1 MSVVR
6 VSPVDAAWLLLE
18 SRDTPMH
25 VGGLMEFT
33 RPPDAGPDYLKEQVD
48 RMRAARTLAR
58 PWDLKLVGAPLIGER
73 LPLMQTVREVDLDL
87 HVRHS
92 ALPHPGG
99 QRELGVLISRLH
111 GHPLDLHRPLW
122 EVHVIEGLENDR
134 FAIYGKIHH
143 SLIDGV
149 SGMRMILRALSTDPL
164 DRETPAFW
172 TVGPGESRREE
183 HHGDES
189 ALGRLLGAARGGAS
203 ALGGLGR
210 SAFDLAGA
218 ALGDGPLR
226 APFTAPSSALGG
238 GIEGQRRFA
247 TQQYE
252 MSEIRALAKAAGCTL
267 NDVVLYLCGTAL
279 RRYLTEHAH
288 LPGGSL
294 TAMIPVSLRG
304 EDDNR
309 TGTAI
314 GFMIAD
320 LATNVADPRERLEAI
335 MRSTAAAKQ
344 QLASVPSETLPL
356 QAVALNGPYIVGLI
370 AGLQG
375 HAPTP
380 ASVAISNVPGPRE
393 PLYFNG
399 SRLDAIYPVSLL
411 AHGNALNITCVSYAG
426 TLNFGL
432 IGARDTLPHLQRL
445 AIYLGEALQELSGM
459 LQPKGRSGSTAAKPR
474 GSRRDERV
482 A

>member
-33 RPPDAGPDYLKEQVD
+33 LPPDAGPDYLKVQVD
-48 RMRAARTLAR
+48 RMRTARTLPQ
-58 PWDLKLVGAPLIGER
+58 PWNLRLLGAPVIGER
-73 LPLMQTVREVDLDL
+73 LPLMQTVSEVDLDL

-99 QRELGVLISRLH
+99 QRELGVLVSRLH

-122 EVHVIEGLENDR
+122 EVHVIEGLEDDR
-134 FAIYGKIHH
+134 FAIYMKIHH
-143 SLIDGV
+143 SLIDGT
-149 SGMRMILRALSTDPL
+149 SAMRMLLRALSTDPG

-172 TVGPGESRREE
+172 TVGPPESGRE
-183 HHGDES
+183 GDSGHES
-189 ALGRLLGAARGGAS
+189 PLNRLLGAARDGAT
-203 ALGGLGR
+203 ALAGLGK
-210 SAFDLAGA
+210 SAVDLAGA

-226 APFTAPSSALGG
+226 APFSAPSSALGG

-247 TQQYE
+247 TQQYDL
-252 MSEIRALAKAAGCTL
+252 SRIKALAKAGGCTL
-267 NDVVLYLCGTAL
+267 NDIVLYLCGTAL

-288 LPGGSL
+288 LPGRSL
-294 TAMIPVSLRG
+294 TAMIPVNLRG
-304 EDDNR
+304 AQDNR
-309 TGTAI
+309 PGTAI
-314 GFMIAD
+314 GFMVVD
-320 LATNVADPRERLEAI
+320 LATNVGDPRERLQTI
-335 MRSTAAAKQ
+335 MRSSAAAKE
-344 QLASVPSETLPL
+344 QLASVPHETLQL
-356 QAVALNGPYIVGLI
+356 QAVALNGPYIAGLL

-375 HAPTP
+375 RAPTP
-380 ASVAISNVPGPRE
+380 ANIAISNVPGPAE

-399 SRLDAIYPVSLL
+399 SRLEAIYPVSLL
-411 AHGNALNITCVSYAG
+411 LHGNALNITCVSYAG

-445 AIYLGEALQELSGM
+445 AIYLGDALEELSAI
-459 LQPKGRSGSTAAKPR
+459 LSPKKPSARTAGR
-474 GSRRDERV
+474 RRSPV
-482 A
+482 S

>member
-1 MSVVR
+1 LSVVR

-33 RPPDAGPDYLKEQVD
+33 RPADAEPDYLKAQVD
-48 RMRAARTLAR
+48 RMRATRTLPA
-58 PWDLKLVGAPLIGER
+58 PWNLKLVGAPLIGER
-73 LPLMQTVREVDLDL
+73 LPLMQTVSDVDLDL

-99 QRELGVLISRLH
+99 QRELGVLVSRLH

-122 EVHVIEGLENDR
+122 EVHVIEGLEEDR
-134 FAIYGKIHH
+134 FAIYLKIHH
-143 SLIDGV
+143 SLVDGI
-149 SGMRMILRALSTDPL
+149 SGMRMMLRALSTDPD
-164 DRETPAFW
+164 DRQTPAFW
-172 TVGPGESRREE
+172 TVGPPESQRSSVEA
-183 HHGDES
+183 ES
-189 ALGRLLGAARGGAS
+189 PLGRLLGAARESAV

-210 SAFDLAGA
+210 SAIDLAGA

-252 MSEIRALAKAAGCTL
+252 LKQIKGLAKAAGCTL
-267 NDVVLYLCGTAL
+267 NDVVLYLCSTAL
-279 RRYLTEHAH
+279 RRYLIEHAQ
-288 LPGGSL
+288 LPGRSL

-309 TGTAI
+309 LGTAI
-314 GFMIAD
+314 GFMVAD
-320 LATNVADPRERLEAI
+320 LATNVADPRERLKAI
-335 MRSTAAAKQ
+335 ARSTVAAKD
-344 QLASVPSETLPL
+344 QLASVPPETLPL
-356 QAVALNGPYIVGLI
+356 QAVAFNGPYIAGLL

-380 ASVAISNVPGPRE
+380 ASVAISNVPGPPE

-399 SRLDAIYPVSLL
+399 SRMDAIYPVSLL

-445 AIYLGEALQELSGM
+445 AIYLGESVEELSGL
-459 LQPKGRSGSTAAKPR
+459 LQPRTRRAAK
-474 GSRRDERV
+474 S
-482 A
+482 

>member
-33 RPPDAGPDYLKEQVD
+33 RPADAGPDYLKEQVD
-48 RMRAARTLAR
+48 RMRATRTLPQ
-58 PWDLKLVGAPLIGER
+58 PWNLRLVGAPLIGER
-73 LPLMQTVREVDLDL
+73 LPLMQTVRDVDLDL

-99 QRELGVLISRLH
+99 QRELGVLVSRLH

-122 EVHVIEGLENDR
+122 EVHVIEGLEDDR
-134 FAIYGKIHH
+134 FAIYLKIHH
-143 SLIDGV
+143 SLVDGV
-149 SGMRMILRALSTDPL
+149 SGMRMMLRALSTDPG
-164 DRETPAFW
+164 DRDTPAFW
-172 TVGPGESRREE
+172 TVGPPDSPKDARHE
-183 HHGDES
+183 DES
-189 ALGRLLGAARGGAS
+189 PLGRLLGAARES
-203 ALGGLGR
+203 AVAMGGLGR
-210 SAFDLAGA
+210 SAVDLAGA

-252 MSEIRALAKAAGCTL
+252 LKQIKDLAKAAGCTL
-267 NDVVLYLCGTAL
+267 NDIVLYLCSTAL
-279 RRYLTEHAH
+279 RRYLSEHAR
-288 LPGGSL
+288 LPSRSL

-309 TGTAI
+309 PGTAI
-314 GFMIAD
+314 GFMVAD
-320 LATNVADPRERLEAI
+320 LATNVADPRERLKAI
-335 MRSTAAAKQ
+335 ARSTVAAKE
-344 QLASVPSETLPL
+344 QLASVPRETLRL
-356 QAVALNGPYIVGLI
+356 QAVAFNGPYIAGLL

-375 HAPTP
+375 RAPTP
-380 ASVAISNVPGPRE
+380 ASVAVSNVPGPAE

-399 SRLDAIYPVSLL
+399 SRMDAIYPVSLL

-445 AIYLGEALQELSGM
+445 AIYLGDAVEELAKI
-459 LQPKGRSGSTAAKPR
+459 LRSKSRSAA
-474 GSRRDERV
+474 